1 MHSKRRLFAVLV
13 VAGIGFAGCGGVPSG
28 GSGEPPKETA
38 AKVQPIKGT
47 DLARILLSRD
57 ATRVLGIKTAAVRRM
72 TGSRLAVPYAAVLYG
87 PEGDTFTYTNP
98 GPGVYVQ
105 HPISVERIQGQLAL
119 LKQGPPAG
127 TPVVTV
133 GGSELLGARDG
144 VEE

>member
-1 MHSKRRLFAVLV
+1 MHSNRRLFALLV
-13 VAGIGFAGCGGVPSG
+13 VAGIGFAGCGGVPGG
-28 GSGEPPKETA
+28 GSEEPPRETA

-47 DLARILLSRD
+47 DLTRILLSRD
-57 ATRVLGIKTAAVRRM
+57 ATRVLGIKTAAVRRIAA
-72 TGSRLAVPYAAVLYG
+72 GRLTVPYAAVLYG

-105 HPISVERIQGQLAL
+105 HPIAVTRIRGAFAV

-133 GGSELLGARDG
+133 GASELLGARDG

>member
-1 MHSKRRLFAVLV
+1 MHSNRRFFAVLIL
-13 VAGIGFAGCGGVPSG
+13 AGIGFTGCGGVPG
-28 GSGEPPKETA
+28 GASEEPPKETA

-47 DLARILLSRD
+47 DLSRILLSRQ
-57 ATRVLGIKTAAVRRM
+57 ATRVLGIRTADVRRTAA
-72 TGSRLAVPYAAVLYG
+72 SRLAVPYAAVLYG

-98 GPGVYVQ
+98 SPGIYVE
-105 HPISVERIQGQLAL
+105 HPIDVDRIQGQMAV

-133 GGSELLGARDG
+133 GASELLGARDG